1 MANTGEQAFKTQ
13 INRIKQNVADAYTRC
28 SQKGATMPT
37 VQNSNNLPSTIASIL
52 AGGGGGNFEKMYVTQ
67 TISGESCTLSISTD
81 GSEENAKVVGQIIA
95 GDNGKIY
102 IVEV

>member
-13 INRIKQNVADAYTRC
+13 INRLKQNIANAYTQA

-52 AGGGGGNFEKMYVTQ
+52 AGGSGGNLEKMYVTQ
-67 TISGESCTLSISTD
+67 TISGESCTLSISTA